1 MPFSKLLG
9 CLTCIFGSLSL
20 LSTLSVFLLYFFN
33 ESLRRFSFRMVV
45 YLQISDFIL
54 SLSIVLLGIENFL
67 QNKSE
72 TYCKTQ
78 AFLVNYG
85 FFASI
90 IWVFFLTLVMLKS
103 IKTATNV
110 HSLKYSERKYV
121 FIGYSIPLAFSI
133 M

>member
-20 LSTLSVFLLYFFN
+20 LSTISVLLLSIFN

-54 SLSIVLLGIENFL
+54 SFSIVLIGIENFL
-67 QNKSE
+67 QNNSE
-72 TYCKTQ
+72 IFCKTQ
-78 AFLVNYG
+78 AFLLNYG

-103 IKTATNV
+103 LQTATNV
-110 HSLKYSERKYV
+110 HSLKYSEKKYV
-121 FIGYSIPLAFSI
+121 FFGFSIPLAFST